1 MDSVITLSGP
11 VSVSAWLW
19 RTVCCFISQHWTHF
33 YNRECSFLFFLSR
46 WLDGVP
52 QNPELRGVHA
62 YWESTPQTPPCLQ
75 TLYVLESNIQSWNK
89 RQCVC
94 SMSLDVFY
102 QIIARLFDYGMSRPS
117 HLGHWTHSRG
127 YEFAR
132 RHRGEAGRRGGR
144 RRAL

>member
-1 MDSVITLSGP
+1 MDNVITSSGP

-19 RTVCCFISQHWTHF
+19 RTVCCYISQHWTHF
-33 YNRECSFLFFLSR
+33 YNGECSFLFFLSR
-46 WLDGVP
+46 WLHGVP
-52 QNPELRGVHA
+52 QKSGTEGCACLLGKHSPD
-62 YWESTPQTPPCLQ
+62 PPCLQ

-117 HLGHWTHSRG
+117 HLGHWTHSWG